1 MDDAAAAAMAVEAAA
16 AELEMPGTD
25 DATDDAADDTA
36 DDMDYADLSEEA
48 DAETIDAIFN
58 S

>member
-1 MDDAAAAAMAVEAAA
+1 A